1 MENDNEKDKLV
12 ENNLDDEQPAQAEEE
27 KKIDTKIEKKEGDKE
42 DPKKKEEPKLVF
54 MKKGTY
60 TVHILILEV
69 KNIEKKDPEY
79 LIC

>member
-12 ENNLDDEQPAQAEEE
+12 ENNLDDENANKDEEE
-27 KKIDTKIEKKEGDKE
+27 GKKVDTKIERKEGEKGE
-42 DPKKKEEPKLVF
+42 EKKKEEPKLVF
-54 MKKGTY
+54 MKKGAY

-79 LIC
+79 